1 VTTIAVAV
9 VLRHGHVLVGRR
21 APDAVDA
28 AGLDEFPGGKVEPG
42 ESPAAAAARECLEEA
57 GVAVRVGGLLDSAAG
72 VSAGGPLDILF
83 FAATPLDDHAGPLV
97 PFAWVPI
104 EALATLRFPPA
115 NAGVL
120 ARLAQGGS

>member
-21 APDAVDA
+21 AADAVDA
-28 AGLDEFPGGKVEPG
+28 GGLDEFPGGKVGPD
-42 ESPAAAAARECLEEA
+42 ESAAAAAVRECLEEA
-57 GVAVRVGGLLDSAAG
+57 GVAIRVDALLDHATGTSAN
-72 VSAGGPLDILF
+72 GPIDILF
-83 FAATPLDDHAGPLV
+83 FVATPLIDREEPLV

-104 EALATLRFPPA
+104 EELAARSFPPA
-115 NAGVL
+115 NARVL